1 MSFAWTPEADGTGSW
16 RLPSPLRDLPQPGCP
31 CAKGRTA
38 APHVPSGGLPLLAAV
53 VGWGHVA
60 GAAII
65 GEDHRSP
72 PGSEDWGS
80 EGGALEA
87 DRAFGVPRARKSEAK
102 HHVRARTCTA
112 ISGGG
117 GAVRK

>member
-1 MSFAWTPEADGTGSW
+1 M
-16 RLPSPLRDLPQPGCP
+16 
-31 CAKGRTA
+31 
-38 APHVPSGGLPLLAAV
+38 LAAV